1 MLLSTSDFTVRPYRI
16 LNLEESKDFIDFAR
30 QAEKK
35 ILIDILGYPLWTDVD
50 QGVESGESGEDIL
63 TELKDGAEYSYSD
76 KTYKYNGLVDLLKPA
91 VLSMWINK
99 NNYRF
104 TSTGYI
110 ENKPQDN
117 TTLLDPEP
125 FIVELWNEFVVK
137 VGGGNSGY
145 GYGYSYYGPLLQG
158 TFYGYMTANKDSFP
172 EWRFTEQKLK
182 NRYGL

>member
-16 LNLEESKDFIDFAR
+16 LNIEESKDFIDFATV
-30 QAEKK
+30 AERK
-35 ILIDILGYPLWTDVD
+35 ILIDILGYPLWMDVD

-63 TELKDGAEYSYSD
+63 TELKAGAEYSYSD

-91 VLSMWINK
+91 VLSMWISQ
-99 NNYRF
+99 NNYVL

-110 ENKPQDN
+110 EKHPQDN

-125 FIVELWNEFVVK
+125 FIVALWNEFVVK
-137 VGGGNSGY
+137 VGVCNSHY
-145 GYGYSYYGPLLQG
+145 GYHYGPFLQG

-172 EWRFTEQKLK
+172 EWKFTEQKIK